1 MIGDECWEEGEGGFN
16 RDRSM
21 RKFFAFVSL
30 VGLVMGV
37 LVFGGV
43 GRSYACL
50 CPLAGSPAEEL
61 ESAAAVFAGEVVSVR
76 EAEATLG
83 MISSAD
89 PTTVEF
95 RTIRVWKGPSGGT
108 QTLTTARS
116 GISCGFSFVEGREY
130 IVYSYDGS
138 TVYTCSRTALLA
150 LAAPDLAELGRG
162 GKPDAG
168 DGSGSPAGGGCGLGA
183 VTGSGVVDVSVLG
196 LLAGLV

>member
-1 MIGDECWEEGEGGFN
+1 
-16 RDRSM
+16 M

-37 LVFGGV
+37 LLFGGV
-43 GRSYACL
+43 GRSYACICGL
-50 CPLAGSPAEEL
+50 PGSPSEEL
-61 ESAAAVFAGEVVSVR
+61 ERVAAVFAGEVVSVR
-76 EAEATLG
+76 EADAILG
-83 MISSAD
+83 SISSAD

-138 TVYTCSRTALLA
+138 TVETCSRTGLLVV
-150 LAAPDLAELGRG
+150 AAPDLAELGRG
-162 GKPDAG
+162 GKPDG
-168 DGSGSPAGGGCGLGA
+168 WGGSGSPAGVGCGLRA
-183 VTGSGVVDVSVLG
+183 VTGFGAVDVSVLG
-196 LLAGLV
+196 LLAGLVWLGLGRRRR

>member
-1 MIGDECWEEGEGGFN
+1 
-16 RDRSM
+16 M

-43 GRSYACL
+43 DRTYACL
-50 CPLAGSPAEEL
+50 CALPGSPAEEL

-116 GISCGFSFVEGREY
+116 GISCGFSFVKGREY

-162 GKPDAG
+162 GGAG
-168 DGSGSPAGGGCGLGA
+168 GNRLWGGGCGGFGA
-183 VTGSGVVDVSVLG
+183 AGGVGVAGVGAAVAVG
-196 LLAGLV
+196 AGLTTLESWEYR

>member
-1 MIGDECWEEGEGGFN
+1 
-16 RDRSM
+16 M

-37 LVFGGV
+37 LLFGGV
-43 GRSYACL
+43 DRTYACL
-50 CPLAGSPAEEL
+50 CALPGSPAEEL

-116 GISCGFSFVEGREY
+116 GISCGFSFVKGREY

-168 DGSGSPAGGGCGLGA
+168 DGSGSPAGGGCGLGGGPA
-183 VTGSGVVDVSVLG
+183 VTGSGVVDVAVLG
-196 LLAGLV
+196 LLVGLVWLGLGRR